1 MFTQLNMT
9 LTDIIWRL
17 RDKGASEALIKK
29 NVDRILGM
37 YKPAI
42 EISVKSKKLRK

>member
-1 MFTQLNMT
+1 MLTKLNMT

-17 RDKGASEALIKK
+17 RDKGASEALIRK
-29 NVDRILGM
+29 NVELIMRE

-42 EISVKSKKLRK
+42 NIKAKVVRGK